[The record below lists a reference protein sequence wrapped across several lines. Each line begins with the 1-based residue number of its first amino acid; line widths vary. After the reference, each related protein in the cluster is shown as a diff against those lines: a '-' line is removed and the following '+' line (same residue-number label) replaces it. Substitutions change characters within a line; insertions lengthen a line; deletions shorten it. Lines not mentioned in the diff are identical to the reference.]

1 MPSVALV
8 RKDAGMS
15 ASPADDRV
23 TAGEAP
29 GVVTGP
35 GSALRA
41 AREAAGLSVEQVSE
55 TTRIRATLIRDLEAD
70 RFASS
75 GGAVYARGHLRAL
88 CRAVGTA
95 PEPLVELLD
104 RCTGISPEPVGEP
117 VPVRVA
123 RTGALAVPVAA
134 PPERHGPRW
143 TAAAVVA
150 GVILAGA
157 VVTSALAGGERP
169 SEELR
174 LLTAPTPAAVPS
186 AAAPPPPPPPP
197 QPPAPP
203 TAELDVRVSGGE
215 SWISVSSPTETVFE
229 GVVRDGFAE
238 VFRHPEQL
246 RLVVGNAAAVQ
257 VRCAGTDA
265 GALGPRGAVRK
276 ATCGLRGLAPA

>member
-1 MPSVALV
+1 MPSVGLV
-8 RKDAGMS
+8 RKGSGMS
-15 ASPADDRV
+15 GSPPDDPV
-23 TAGEAP
+23 TAGDAP
-29 GVVTGP
+29 DVVTGP
-35 GSALRA
+35 GAALRA

-55 TTRIRATLIRDLEAD
+55 TTRIRSALVRDLEAD

-104 RCTGISPEPVGEP
+104 RCTGISPEPVVDLSP
-117 VPVRVA
+117 VPLA
-123 RTGALAVPVAA
+123 PTGALAVPVAA

-143 TAAAVVA
+143 ASAAVVA
-150 GVILAGA
+150 GAILAGA
-157 VVTSALAGGERP
+157 VLASALAGGERP

-174 LLTAPTPAAVPS
+174 LLTTPTPAAVPS
-186 AAAPPPPPPPP
+186 AEAAPPPPPP
-197 QPPAPP
+197 PPAPP

-246 RLVVGNAAAVQ
+246 RLVVGNASAVRL
-257 VRCAGTDA
+257 VCAGTDA
-265 GALGPRGAVRK
+265 GPLGPSGAVRRV
-276 ATCGLRGLAPA
+276 ACGVGGLTPV